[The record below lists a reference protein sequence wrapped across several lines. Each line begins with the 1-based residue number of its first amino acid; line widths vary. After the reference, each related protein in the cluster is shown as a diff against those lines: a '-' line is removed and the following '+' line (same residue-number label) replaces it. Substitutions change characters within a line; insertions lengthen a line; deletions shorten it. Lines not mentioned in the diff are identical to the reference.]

1 MKKVLEIMTIVSFA
15 VSVGVV
21 GTAGYVVIRKDAIID
36 DIKEKVMGG
45 VTDLLPGAIG
55 DQVPSIPEV
64 PSMTGPALF
73 GK

>member
-36 DIKEKVMGG
+36 DIKEKVKENEE
-45 VTDLLPGAIG
+45 
-55 DQVPSIPEV
+55 S
-64 PSMTGPALF
+64 
-73 GK
+73 KK